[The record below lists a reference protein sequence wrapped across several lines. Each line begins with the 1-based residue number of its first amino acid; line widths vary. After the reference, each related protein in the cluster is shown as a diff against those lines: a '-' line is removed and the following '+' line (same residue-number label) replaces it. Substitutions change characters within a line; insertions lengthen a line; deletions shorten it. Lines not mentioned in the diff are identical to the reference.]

1 LGGLSLETGF
11 QLLFVVGLIL
21 LNGFFVAAEY
31 SIVTVR
37 RTRIEQLVAE
47 GDARAEAVANATRNL
62 DRIVATVQ
70 LGVTGCSLGVGWV
83 GEPALAHL
91 VEPVFAF
98 LPADAAYVS
107 SNAAATIV
115 GFIAITFVHMIVG
128 EQVPKIATLQ
138 NAEPVAL
145 NIARPILLVAAV
157 LRPVIR
163 LVNAI
168 TGAVLRVVGVE
179 PTARHTLVHTVE
191 ELRMLVEQSGQAG
204 FLEDEENEIAQ
215 RAFGLAD
222 LSTRDVMVPRTEVS
236 LIPANVGLDELLERA
251 TQDGHS
257 RFPVYQGT
265 PDNVIGVVH
274 VKDLLKFLRQEPR
287 PPFSV
292 RAVMREPLFVP
303 ETLPAHR
310 LLAMMRARHRHIAVV
325 VDEYGGTAGIV
336 TFEDVVE
343 RLVGAVQDE
352 FEQVEV
358 RIQPQG
364 DGSYLVNGLVNLSE
378 LAEATGIE
386 VESEDYSTIGGYVF
400 GLLGRRPEVGDEV
413 REKGRFEARV
423 EALDGLRIALV
434 KIRPLVDEQ
443 RAEETAAG

>member
-1 LGGLSLETGF
+1 
-11 QLLFVVGLIL
+11 
-21 LNGFFVAAEY
+21 
-31 SIVTVR
+31 
-37 RTRIEQLVAE
+37 
-47 GDARAEAVANATRNL
+47 
-62 DRIVATVQ
+62 
-70 LGVTGCSLGVGWV
+70 
-83 GEPALAHL
+83 
-91 VEPVFAF
+91 
-98 LPADAAYVS
+98 
-107 SNAAATIV
+107 
-115 GFIAITFVHMIVG
+115 
-128 EQVPKIATLQ
+128 
-138 NAEPVAL
+138 
-145 NIARPILLVAAV
+145 
-157 LRPVIR
+157 
-163 LVNAI
+163 VNAI